1 MANPKIPQELWSSY
15 IVEKLRRTN
24 PHIALCFDESKYVKG
39 GSIVYLPQA
48 GAKPTVVKNRAFGA
62 ATAVQRGDTAVMYA
76 LDVFTTDPTA
86 ITNAEVLEISYE
98 KTDSVLADHT
108 DTLAESIGDELTY
121 NWVRGMKPAA
131 GGGVTVEFLPTGRR
145 IATTGTASSV
155 NPEDGQTGT
164 RKAMTYK
171 EAQAMQA
178 KFNKDSV
185 PTNDRY
191 AMLESYMYQEFIDS
205 LSENQMAAFQK
216 SADLTNGII
225 GKFAGFSF
233 LERSSVLAIQADGT
247 FRLPGEAL
255 GATDNLASIF
265 WQKGSVTKALGDTK
279 LFQDMDNPLYYGD
292 IHSGLVKMGGRCR
305 REDWKGVGVVV
316 QAATA

>member
-1 MANPKIPQELWSSY
+1 MANPKIPQEFWSSY

-24 PHIALCFDESKYVKG
+24 PHIMLCFDESKYVQG

-48 GAKPTVVKNRAFGA
+48 GAKPSVVKNRAFGA

-86 ITNAEVLEISYE
+86 ITTSEAMEISYE

-108 DTLAESIGDELTY
+108 DTLAEAIGDELTY
-121 NWVRGMKPAA
+121 NWIRGVKPAV
-131 GGGVTVEFLPTGRR
+131 GGGTTVEFIPVGRR
-145 IATTGTASSV
+145 IATTGAATDV
-155 NPEDGQTGT
+155 NAEDGQTGT
-164 RKAMTYK
+164 RKATSYK
-171 EAQAMQA
+171 EVQALQA
-178 KFNKDSV
+178 KFNKDNV
-185 PTNDRY
+185 PRDNRY
-191 AMLESYMYQEFIDS
+191 AMMESYMYQEFLDS
-205 LSENQMAAFQK
+205 LTANQMAAFQAT
-216 SADLTNGII
+216 ADLANGIV
-225 GKFAGFSF
+225 GKFAGFTF
-233 LERSSVLAIQADGT
+233 LERSSVLAIQANGT

-265 WQKGSVTKALGDTK
+265 WQKNSVTKALGDTK

-305 REDWKGVGVVV
+305 REDWKGIGLIV

>member
-1 MANPKIPQELWSSY
+1 MASPKIPQEFWSSY

-48 GAKPTVVKNRAFGA
+48 GAKPNVTKNRGFGA

-86 ITNAEVLEISYE
+86 ITVAESMEISYE
-98 KTDSVLADHT
+98 KTDSVLSDHT

-121 NWVRGMKPAA
+121 NWIRGVKPAA
-131 GGGVTVEFLPTGRR
+131 GGGTTVEFLPASRQV
-145 IATTGTASSV
+145 ATTGTATAV

-164 RKAMTYK
+164 RKAFTYK
-171 EAQAMQA
+171 EVQAQQA
-178 KFNKDSV
+178 KFNKDNV
-185 PTNDRY
+185 PRDNRY
-191 AMLESYMYQEFIDS
+191 AMVESYMYQQFIDS
-205 LSENQMAAFQK
+205 LSANQMATFQA
-216 SADLTNGII
+216 SADLENGIV
-225 GKFAGFSF
+225 GKFAGFTF
-233 LERSSVLAIQADGT
+233 LERSSVLALTSAGV

-255 GATDNLASIF
+255 AATDNLASIF
-265 WQKGSVTKALGDTK
+265 WQKNSVTKALGDTK

-305 REDWKGVGVVV
+305 REDWKGVGIVV
-316 QAATA
+316 QSA

>member
-1 MANPKIPQELWSSY
+1 MANPKIPQEFWSSY

-24 PHIALCFDESKYVKG
+24 PHIALCFDESKYVQG

-48 GAKPTVVKNRAFGA
+48 GAKPSVVKNRAFGA

-86 ITNAEVLEISYE
+86 ITTSEAMEISYE

-108 DTLAESIGDELTY
+108 DTLAEAIGDELTY
-121 NWVRGMKPAA
+121 NWIRGVKPAA
-131 GGGVTVEFLPTGRR
+131 GGGTTVEFIPTGRR
-145 IATTGTASSV
+145 IPTSGASTAV
-155 NPEDGQTGT
+155 NAEDGQTGT
-164 RKAMTYK
+164 RKATTYK
-171 EAQAMQA
+171 EVQAMQA
-178 KFNKDSV
+178 KFNKDNV
-185 PTNDRY
+185 AKDNRY
-191 AMLESYMYQEFIDS
+191 AMMESYMYQEFIDS
-205 LSENQMAAFQK
+205 LSANQMAAFQE

-225 GKFAGFSF
+225 GKFAGFTF
-233 LERSSVLAIQADGT
+233 LERSSVLAIQANGT

-265 WQKGSVTKALGDTK
+265 WQKNSVTKALGDTK

-305 REDWKGVGVVV
+305 REDWKGIGLIV

>member
-1 MANPKIPQELWSSY
+1 MASPKIPQEFWSSY

-48 GAKPTVVKNRAFGA
+48 GAKPNVVKNRGFGA

-86 ITNAEVLEISYE
+86 ITVAESMEISYE

-108 DTLAESIGDELTY
+108 DTLAESIGDELVY
-121 NWVRGMKPAA
+121 NWVRGVKPAV
-131 GGGVTVEFLPTGRR
+131 GGGTTVEFLPAARQ
-145 IATTGTASSV
+145 IATSGAATAV

-164 RKAMTYK
+164 RKAFTYK
-171 EAQAMQA
+171 EVQGQQA
-178 KFNKDSV
+178 KFNKDNV
-185 PTNDRY
+185 PRDNRY
-191 AMLESYMYQEFIDS
+191 AMIESYMYQQFIDS
-205 LSENQMAAFQK
+205 LSANQMATFQA
-216 SADLTNGII
+216 SADLENGIV
-225 GKFAGFSF
+225 GKFAGFTF
-233 LERSSVLAIQADGT
+233 LERSSVLALTSAGV

-255 GATDNLASIF
+255 AATDNLASIF
-265 WQKGSVTKALGDTK
+265 WQKNSVTKALGDTK

-305 REDWKGVGVVV
+305 REDWKGVGLVV
-316 QAATA
+316 QAA